1 MIAGIP
7 VAILD
12 PEYKDHTSG
21 EADQRSGRSLGL
33 SDLVDLSYQLYL
45 IRCCDWMKQTIWNT
59 CWIVKYYANMRC

>member
-1 MIAGIP
+1 MGLLGNIYKKHFFFLAAWFGDVIAGTL

-12 PEYKDHTSG
+12 PEDKDHTSG

-45 IRCCDWMKQTIWNT
+45 IRCCD
-59 CWIVKYYANMRC
+59 